1 MKHTQ
6 ICIWNIYI
14 NSKWEQFIVVHGY
27 GLIEVRNINTG
38 EKVSLEVFGDK
49 SEGKCLKTL
58 RSAA

>member
-14 NSKWEQFIVVHGY
+14 NSKWEQFIVAHGY

-38 EKVSLEVFGDK
+38 EKVSFEVFGDK
-49 SEGKCLKTL
+49 IEKAG
-58 RSAA
+58 

>member
-27 GLIEVRNINTG
+27 GLIKVRNINTG

-49 SEGKCLKTL
+49 IEGKCLKT
-58 RSAA
+58 